1 MDLFSRPAAS
11 CCYFSFLK
19 KNHPAAPLYM
29 EGLTKQQLS
38 GPPGRELQEQLS
50 GPQVI
55 VYLLKILYSIIMKM
69 GKHAQTYMARTHGRH
84 TYVLTTQAVAA
95 LHGMTPVPFV
105 LASATRVYLHPQG
118 TKSAWHGPHVRPLG
132 QVPTRARPGP
142 ARPAESGQVAAQA
155 VHSGTDYA
163 PGDVGFH
170 LQRQETRARPFQ
182 QPQRRLPRAAC
193 HATTLVRWR
202 ADILDIYFK
211 KKTLVV

>member
-69 GKHAQTYMARTHGRH
+69 GKHAQTYMTRTHGRH

-105 LASATRVYLHPQG
+105 LAAATRVYLHPQG

-142 ARPAESGQVAAQA
+142 ACRARSGGRPSSPFRNGLRAWRCRFPSPKAGNARASVSAAPTPSSTRCLPRHHAGQVEGRY
-155 VHSGTDYA
+155 S
-163 PGDVGFH
+163 
-170 LQRQETRARPFQ
+170 
-182 QPQRRLPRAAC
+182 
-193 HATTLVRWR
+193 
-202 ADILDIYFK
+202 
-211 KKTLVV
+211 